1 MKVQNPHDKFFKET
15 FSNLEVARDF
25 MQNYLPEPVLKIVD
39 LQTLEIQKDSFINED
54 LQEVFSDMLF
64 QVAINKQEGYV
75 YFLFEHKS
83 YPSKGVAFQLL
94 NYMVRIWE
102 QKIKKELDQKIPVV
116 IPLVV
121 YHGKDRWKIKT
132 SLGEMIRGYDELPE
146 EVRRFIPNYH
156 YLLYDL
162 STFSDEEIKG
172 EARLRILLSVFRDI
186 FKNNNDELLK
196 VVYHATLAL
205 DELEDQETGIEYFE
219 TFMRYLFNAG
229 PQLTKNELEKMMN
242 QIEINYP
249 KGSEMTMTLAEVL
262 RKEGYEDGIEQ
273 GREEGIEKGIEKGET
288 KALVKTVMKLLT
300 KKFGVLPADYR
311 EKIGQLDVFTLE
323 MIIDE
328 IWDCDNLVTIEKYFI

>member
-1 MKVQNPHDKFFKET
+1 MKIQNPHDKFFKET
-15 FSNLEVARDF
+15 FSNVEVARDF
-25 MQNYLPEPVLKIVD
+25 IKNYLPENILKIID
-39 LQTLEIQKDSFINED
+39 LETLELQKDSFINEE

-121 YHGKDRWKIKT
+121 YHGKDQWKIKT
-132 SLGEMIRGYDELPE
+132 SLGEMIRGYEELPE
-146 EVRRFIPNYH
+146 DVRRFIPNYQ

-162 STFSDEEIKG
+162 STFSDQEIKG

-186 FKNNNDELLK
+186 FKNNSDELLK
-196 VVYHATLAL
+196 VVYNATLAL

-219 TFMRYLFNAG
+219 TFMRYVFNAG
-229 PQLTKNELEKMMN
+229 PQLTKDELEKMIH
-242 QIEINYP
+242 QIDVNYP

-273 GREEGIEKGIEKGET
+273 GIEKGET

-328 IWDCDNLVTIEKYFI
+328 IWDCDSLVTIEKYFIA

>member
-1 MKVQNPHDKFFKET
+1 MKIQNPHDKFFKET
-15 FSNLEVARDF
+15 FSNVEVARDF
-25 MQNYLPEPVLKIVD
+25 IKNYLPENILKIID
-39 LQTLEIQKDSFINED
+39 LETLELQKDSFINEE

-121 YHGKDRWKIKT
+121 YHGKDKWKIKT
-132 SLGEMIRGYDELPE
+132 SLGEMIRGYEELPE
-146 EVRRFIPNYH
+146 DVRRFIPNYQ

-162 STFSDEEIKG
+162 STFSDQEIKG

-186 FKNNNDELLK
+186 FKNNSDDLLK
-196 VVYHATLAL
+196 VVFNATLAL

-219 TFMRYLFNAG
+219 TFMRYVFNAG
-229 PQLTKNELEKMMN
+229 PQLTKDELEKMIH
-242 QIEINYP
+242 QIDVNYP

-262 RKEGYEDGIEQ
+262 RKEGYEDGIE
-273 GREEGIEKGIEKGET
+273 EGIEKGET

-328 IWDCDNLVTIEKYFI
+328 IWDCDSLVTIEKYFIA

>member
-1 MKVQNPHDKFFKET
+1 MKIQNPHDKFFKET
-15 FSNLEVARDF
+15 FSNVEVASDF
-25 MQNYLPEPVLKIVD
+25 IKNYLPESILKIID
-39 LQTLEIQKDSFINED
+39 LKTLELQKDSFVNEE

-83 YPSKGVAFQLL
+83 YSSKGVAFQLL

-102 QKIKKELDQKIPVV
+102 QKMKKELDQKIPVV

-121 YHGKDRWKIKT
+121 YHGKDKWKIKT
-132 SLGEMIRGYDELPE
+132 SLGEMIRGYEELPE
-146 EVRRFIPNYH
+146 DVRRFIPNYQ

-186 FKNNNDELLK
+186 FKNNSDELLK
-196 VVYHATLAL
+196 VVFNATLAL

-219 TFMRYLFNAG
+219 TFMRYVFNAG
-229 PQLTKNELEKMMN
+229 PQLTKDELEKMIY
-242 QIEINYP
+242 QIDMNYP
-249 KGSEMTMTLAEVL
+249 KGSEITMTLAEVL

-311 EKIGQLDVFTLE
+311 EKIGQLDVITLE

-328 IWDCDNLVTIEKYFI
+328 IWDCDSLVTIEKYLI

>member
-1 MKVQNPHDKFFKET
+1 
-15 FSNLEVARDF
+15 
-25 MQNYLPEPVLKIVD
+25 
-39 LQTLEIQKDSFINED
+39 
-54 LQEVFSDMLF
+54 
-64 QVAINKQEGYV
+64 
-75 YFLFEHKS
+75 
-83 YPSKGVAFQLL
+83 
-94 NYMVRIWE
+94 MVRIWE

-121 YHGKDRWKIKT
+121 YHGKDQWKIKT
-132 SLGEMIRGYDELPE
+132 SLGEMIRGYEELPV
-146 EVRRFIPNYH
+146 EVRRFIPNYS

-186 FKNNNDELLK
+186 FKNNSDELLK
-196 VVYHATLAL
+196 VVYHATLDL

-219 TFMRYLFNAG
+219 TFMRYVFNAG
-229 PQLTKNELEKMMN
+229 PQLTKDELEKMIH
-242 QIEINYP
+242 QIDVNYP

-262 RKEGYEDGIEQ
+262 RKEGFEDGIEQ
-273 GREEGIEKGIEKGET
+273 GREEGIEKGET

-328 IWDCDNLVTIEKYFI
+328 IWDCDSLGTIEKYLRA